1 MDHEALTN
9 LYYESVL
16 KNLESFAWRFGLDV
30 YGAIEKAIKLTRF
43 VDGILLGPNDEPIK
57 NPGAW
62 IHVSAYNNLRNQLTK
77 ARRLRQKD
85 QEYSDEQRHLHTSSL
100 SNCGDQFRDPE
111 YRKLQCSVVI
121 ETLIEFVERCEAAT
135 GYQRELAL
143 RRKEAFERLYFFR
156 RDSEDVGVLGQIAK
170 SLGYSVKTLK
180 DDVGTFQTEFWSIRD
195 NRDVHGTR
203 FQTDNNR
210 NKRPAKDEFRLLKN
224 PPVSDNARNAAGHMP
239 EAEKKDYD
247 DVFDWVVRYTD
258 AMCPSKERLQEYRCS
273 LPDDRLGIG
282 LRDVHFHVVERDCPF
297 CMERLGMIDSPDIP
311 NEKS

>member
-1 MDHEALTN
+1 MT
-9 LYYESVL
+9 
-16 KNLESFAWRFGLDV
+16 W
-30 YGAIEKAIKLTRF
+30 
-43 VDGILLGPNDEPIK
+43 
-57 NPGAW
+57 
-62 IHVSAYNNLRNQLTK
+62 
-77 ARRLRQKD
+77 AR
-85 QEYSDEQRHLHTSSL
+85 
-100 SNCGDQFRDPE
+100 
-111 YRKLQCSVVI
+111 
-121 ETLIEFVERCEAAT
+121 
-135 GYQRELAL
+135 
-143 RRKEAFERLYFFR
+143 
-156 RDSEDVGVLGQIAK
+156 
-170 SLGYSVKTLK
+170 
-180 DDVGTFQTEFWSIRD
+180 FQTEFWSIRD

-311 NEKS
+311 NENGRMGQLHFGPSARRCGDIRKRLGPGGPGWFPSRGSHRPVRAQISAYGSSNHGFAART